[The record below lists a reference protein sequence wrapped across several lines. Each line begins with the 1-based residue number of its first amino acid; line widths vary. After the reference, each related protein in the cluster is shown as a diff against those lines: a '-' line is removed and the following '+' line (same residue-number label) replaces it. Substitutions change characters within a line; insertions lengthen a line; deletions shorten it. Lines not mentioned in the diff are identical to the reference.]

1 MTRHLSI
8 FSSDMR
14 WFLSRKTFFIFLA
27 RSALF
32 AVGFLLIFAAANV
45 YYHQRVVKNDYF
57 FILFNRFKQENIQ
70 PRIIFLGDSH
80 AVFDIKSEFLDNE
93 YYNFSFPSEGWREF
107 YLRLRVALKLKR
119 TITHVIIPLDDHA
132 FAPYR
137 GQDVFFTNFLHFSD
151 LQDIKTIFK
160 PSTVTLFKARVSN
173 YLPLV
178 SPSNRALI
186 RKVTGEDLYALI
198 TRTKNI
204 KSIVIDAWGGLVTTD
219 ERIWSEISEEERNAE
234 IVSRANKHFRKP
246 LINEGLVATFE
257 DFLRYCKEHGV
268 KVIGVR
274 YPVTT
279 DYQQVA
285 KDRGEGLVQKKYK
298 EFSFDSTLDYY
309 HAFDKHQDY
318 FRDPDHLNT
327 KGAVV
332 FSQMLMKDLRK
343 TVK

>member
-1 MTRHLSI
+1 
-8 FSSDMR
+8 MR
-14 WFLSRKTFFIFLA
+14 WFLSRKTFFIFLG

-45 YYHQRVVKNDYF
+45 YYHQRVMKND
-57 FILFNRFKQENIQ
+57 FIFTSLNRFREENVS
-70 PRIIFLGDSH
+70 PRVIFLGDSH
-80 AVFDIKSEFLDNE
+80 AALDIRSEFLDNG
-93 YYNFSFPSEGWREF
+93 YYNFSAPSEGWREF
-107 YLRLRVALKLKR
+107 YLRLRAALKLKKN
-119 TITHVIIPLDDHA
+119 ITHIIIPLDDHA

-137 GQDVFFTNFLHFSD
+137 AQDAFFTNFLHFSD
-151 LQDIKTIFK
+151 LDDIKAVFK
-160 PSTVTLFKARVSN
+160 PSAVTLFKARVSN

-178 SPSNRALI
+178 SPSNRTLI
-186 RKVTGEDLYALI
+186 RKVTGEDIYAFM
-198 TRTKNI
+198 TRTKNT
-204 KSIVIDAWGGLVTTD
+204 KSIVIDAWGGIVPTD
-219 ERIWSEISEEERNAE
+219 ERTWSEVPEWERNAE

-246 LINEGLVATFE
+246 LINEELMVVFE
-257 DFLRYCKEHGV
+257 DFLAYCEKHGV
-268 KVIGVR
+268 KVIGMR

-279 DYQQVA
+279 DYQKA
-285 KDRGEGLVQKKYK
+285 ARDRGEGVVQKKYK

>member
-1 MTRHLSI
+1 MKW
-8 FSSDMR
+8 FSSH
-14 WFLSRKTFFIFLA
+14 KIFFIFLG

-32 AVGFLLIFAAANV
+32 SFGFLLIFAAANA
-45 YYHQRVVKNDYF
+45 YYQQRVMKND
-57 FILFNRFKQENIQ
+57 FIFTSLNRFREENIN

-80 AVFDIKSEFLDNE
+80 AALDIRSEFLDDG
-93 YYNFSFPSEGWREF
+93 YYNFSAPSEGWREF
-107 YLRLRVALKLKR
+107 SLRLRTALKLKK

-137 GQDVFFTNFLHFSD
+137 AHDVFFTNFLHFSD
-151 LQDIKTIFK
+151 LDDIKAVFK
-160 PSTVTLFKARVSN
+160 PSAVTLFKARVSN

-178 SPSNRALI
+178 SPGNRTLI
-186 RKVTGEDLYALI
+186 RKVTGEDMYAFI

-204 KSIVIDAWGGLVTTD
+204 KSIVIDAWGGIVPTD
-219 ERIWSEISEEERNAE
+219 ERIWSEVPERERNEE
-234 IVSRANKHFRKP
+234 IASRANKHFRKP
-246 LINEGLVATFE
+246 LINEELMATFE
-257 DFLRYCKEHGV
+257 DFLAYCEKHGV

-279 DYQQVA
+279 DYQQAA
-285 KDRGEGLVQKKYK
+285 KEHGEGLVQKRYQD
-298 EFSFDSTLDYY
+298 FSFDGTLDYY

-332 FSQMLMKDLRK
+332 FSQMLMADLRK